1 MFVKQFSARAQFTG
15 FNSLANSGKSDEN
28 RFVHI
33 PGMSGAIMEQIIQYA
48 YLRKC
53 NINND
58 NVHELLISADYVGV
72 IGLVLL
78 CKRFLAQALSP
89 ENCVSVMGFSKYA
102 FYILLNIFK
111 YIWL

>member
-1 MFVKQFSARAQFTG
+1 MVFINNFFVRAQFTG
-15 FNSLANSGKSDEN
+15 FNSLANNNKSEEN

-53 NINND
+53 NITNE

-78 CKRFLAQALSP
+78 CKRFLAQTLTP
-89 ENCVSVMGFSKYA
+89 ENCVSVMGFSKYVYMLMKQFTIA
-102 FYILLNIFK
+102 P
-111 YIWL
+111 